1 MRLPT
6 PVPGHGLARGAGPPS
21 AALAQA
27 LADIDRWRRHAP
39 HSILKRM
46 ARDALE
52 LGAEDVRV
60 RIRYGARAQ
69 AIATRALDLGGAI
82 IACDRAHR
90 RERAA
95 AESAATLWA
104 IRRPRLDLMILS
116 ELRLL
121 LRFLRRHAPHRFG
134 EILGA
139 IARHPTRACSA
150 RALPTR
156 PETSTLADQLGKP
169 V

>member
-1 MRLPT
+1 M
-6 PVPGHGLARGAGPPS
+6 PGHGLARRAVAPGSARNDVSWSGSRSRSRDWGPGAPPS
-21 AALAQA
+21 AALAKA

-39 HSILKRM
+39 HFILKRL

-60 RIRYGARAQ
+60 RVRYGARAQ
-69 AIATRALDLGGAI
+69 ALAPGSPPRTLDLGGAI
-82 IACDRAHR
+82 IACERAYR

-95 AESAATLWA
+95 AESAETLWA
-104 IRRPRLDLMILS
+104 IRRPRLDLMILC

-121 LRFLRRHAPHRFG
+121 LRFLRRRAPHRFG

-139 IARHPTRACSA
+139 VA
-150 RALPTR
+150 
-156 PETSTLADQLGKP
+156 EE
-169 V
+169 